1 MISDSLTNDGP
12 RNAGW
17 IYLVIFVDAKL
28 PNVDHV
34 DDDVDINFG
43 VDFVYSIPQ
52 ALNAWVCC
60 MMSINVFQYFGF
72 YVEFAKLVLRLCT
85 VFQNRAGERAS
96 QLDKTFC

>member
-1 MISDSLTNDGP
+1 M
-12 RNAGW
+12 
-17 IYLVIFVDAKL
+17 VDAKL
-28 PNVDHV
+28 PKVDYI
-34 DDDVDINFG
+34 DYDTG
-43 VDFVYSIPQ
+43 VDFVDPVKL

-60 MMSINVFQYFGF
+60 TMSINVFQYFGF